1 MRDATFL
8 DEVNRKSEKAWE
20 ELYRYYYA
28 SLCSYAERLTGDV
41 AVGEDIVQECLI
53 RMWHAPIKFPK
64 LASLTA
70 WLYKSVYNA
79 SISVLREKWTRERVL
94 QDLPDSF
101 EDDEEEAR
109 VAALREEII
118 SHFYEV
124 LALMPQQQQDVLR
137 ASLKGLKV
145 AEIAVQLGISENSV
159 KTQKKR
165 AYLFVREHFDEGE
178 LSVLL
183 FLLFGHKPESL
194 KSFLDC

>member
-1 MRDATFL
+1 MLFR
-8 DEVNRKSEKAWE
+8 S
-20 ELYRYYYA
+20 
-28 SLCSYAERLTGDV
+28 
-41 AVGEDIVQECLI
+41 
-53 RMWHAPIKFPK
+53 
-64 LASLTA
+64 A

-165 AYLFVREHFDEGE
+165 AYLFVREHFDEGD